1 MRPINKDILK
11 LAIPSILANI
21 TVPIVGMVDIAVAG
35 HLTGEVA
42 TMIGGIAIGTMLF
55 DLLYWN
61 FGFLRV
67 GTGGLTAQACGRKDD
82 KECAKILTRA
92 LGISLA
98 FALVLIAIQWVFV
111 KAAFLVVDCTPEV
124 RELASRYFY
133 IRIWAAPATLSL
145 MAFKGWFIGM
155 QDSVSPMVTDFVV
168 NGMNV
173 LMSIVLALGIAA
185 MGSDSSEVL
194 EAGIVA
200 GGKRWLLR
208 PLGFAGIA
216 LGTVVAQY
224 SGLLTALVLLLAKY
238 FKRIFADFCLSEL
251 RGLFT
256 GPETRRFFVMN
267 TDLFVRS
274 LCFIAIYIGFTT
286 ISAGYGDLLLAVSSI
301 MMKLLMIFSYF
312 TDGFAY
318 AGEAL
323 VGKYIGAGDKPML
336 RQSIRWT
343 FIWSM
348 AIAVIFMGI
357 YHFAGVP
364 MLRMMTSDAA
374 VVEQSREYLPWLL
387 LMPVIGCAAFTWD
400 GIYIGATAS
409 REIRNAMLW
418 AVVAFAAVWAA
429 GMAGIRCFGPDTV
442 SGYNVMAMHILMA
455 AYFAHL
461 LARTIYLSVRYPRN
475 FSVK

>member
-1 MRPINKDILK
+1 MKAINKEILK

-35 HLTGEVA
+35 HLDTQAA

-67 GTGGLTAQACGRKDD
+67 GTGGLTAQAFGRGDR
-82 KECAKILTRA
+82 KECARIFTRA
-92 LGISLA
+92 VGIAMACA
-98 FALVLIAIQWVFV
+98 FALIAIQWIFV

-124 RELASRYFY
+124 QELASRYFF

-155 QDSVSPMVTDFVV
+155 QDSVSPMVTDLVV

-173 LMSIVLALGIAA
+173 LMSFVLALGVGAIGYEG
-185 MGSDSSEVL
+185 M
-194 EAGIVA
+194 
-200 GGKRWLLR
+200 
-208 PLGFAGIA
+208 GFAGIA
-216 LGTVVAQY
+216 AGTVVAQY
-224 SGLLTALVLLLAKY
+224 SGLLTAVLLLLLKY
-238 FKRIFADFCLSEL
+238 RKNTVSTLCRADLNDVFKGS
-251 RGLFT
+251 
-256 GPETRRFFVMN
+256 ETRRFFVMN

-274 LCFIAIYIGFTT
+274 LCFIAIYIGFTV
-286 ISAGYGDLLLAVSSI
+286 ISARYGDLLLAVSSI

-318 AGEAL
+318 AGEAMT
-323 VGKYIGAGDKPML
+323 GKYIGAKDGAML
-336 RQSIRWT
+336 RQTVKWT
-343 FIWSM
+343 FVWSM
-348 AIAVIFMGI
+348 GIAVIFMGI
-357 YHFAGVP
+357 YQFAGVP
-364 MLRMMTSDAA
+364 LLRMMTSDPT
-374 VVEQSREYLPWLL
+374 VVEASKEYLPWLL

-409 REIRNAMLW
+409 KAIRNSMLW
-418 AVVAFAAVWAA
+418 AVVGFAVVWF
-429 GMAGIRCFGPDTV
+429 AGILFLNRFVQPI
-442 SGYNVMAMHILMA
+442 HLLMA

-461 LARTIYLSVRYPRN
+461 LARTIYLTVRYRKT
-475 FSVK
+475 VLG

>member
-67 GTGGLTAQACGRKDD
+67 GTGGLTAQACGRGDD

-92 LGISLA
+92 LGISLG
-98 FALVLIAIQWVFV
+98 FALVLIVIQWMFV

-124 RELASRYFY
+124 RELASKYFF

-173 LMSIVLALGIAA
+173 LMSIVLALGIASL
-185 MGSDSSEVL
+185 GSDSSEVL

-224 SGLLTALVLLLAKY
+224 SGLLTALILLFAKY
-238 FKRIFADFCLSEL
+238 YRKVLADFRLSEL
-251 RGLFT
+251 KGLFA

-286 ISAGYGDLLLAVSSI
+286 ISARYGDLLLAVSSI

-323 VGKYIGAGDKPML
+323 VGKYIGACDRPML

-364 MLRMMTSDAA
+364 MLKLMTSDKA
-374 VVEQSREYLPWLL
+374 VVDQAETFLPWLL
-387 LMPVIGCAAFTWD
+387 MMPVIGCAAFTWD
-400 GIYIGATAS
+400 GVYIGATAS
-409 REIRNAMLW
+409 KEIRNAMLW
-418 AVVAFAAVWAA
+418 AVVAFGVVWV
-429 GMAGIRCFGPDTV
+429 AGILTLGEGNKV
-442 SGYNVMAMHILMA
+442 LAMHILMA

-461 LARTIYLSVRYPRN
+461 LARTIYLTVRYPRN

>member
-1 MRPINKDILK
+1 MTFMKAINKDILK

-35 HLTGEVA
+35 HLDGAVA

-67 GTGGLTAQACGRKDD
+67 GTGGLTAQAFGKGDR
-82 KECAKILTRA
+82 KECARILTRA

-98 FALVLIAIQWVFV
+98 CALALIAIQWIFV

-124 RELASRYFY
+124 RDLASKYFF

-155 QDSVSPMVTDFVV
+155 QDSVSPMVTDFIV

-173 LMSIVLALGIAA
+173 LMSIVLALGIP
-185 MGSDSSEVL
+185 
-194 EAGIVA
+194 A
-200 GGKRWLLR
+200 GGLGPDGSIRWLLA
-208 PLGFAGIA
+208 PMGFNGIA
-216 LGTVVAQY
+216 AGTVVAQY
-224 SGLLTALVLLLAKY
+224 SGLLTAVLLLAFKY
-238 FKRIFADFCLSEL
+238 VRSTISRLSVTDLKETFA
-251 RGLFT
+251 GAQ
-256 GPETRRFFVMN
+256 TRRFFVMN

-286 ISAGYGDLLLAVSSI
+286 ISARYGDLLLAVSSI
-301 MMKLLMIFSYF
+301 LMKLLMIFSYF

-323 VGKYIGAGDKPML
+323 TGRYIGAKDGPML
-336 RQSIRWT
+336 RQTVKWT
-343 FIWSM
+343 FVWSM

-357 YHFAGVP
+357 YQFAGVP
-364 MLRMMTSDAA
+364 MLRVMTSDAA
-374 VVEQSREYLPWLL
+374 VIEQSREFMPWLL

-409 REIRNAMLW
+409 KEIRNAMLW
-418 AVVAFAAVWAA
+418 AVVAFAGVWLV
-429 GMAGIRCFGPDTV
+429 GMACLDHIPVIQAESATQTAAFRHDV
-442 SGYNVMAMHILMA
+442 LAMHILMA

-461 LARTIYLSVRYPRN
+461 LARTIYLSAKYSRIK
-475 FSVK
+475 F